1 MKFINYFSLIHVE
14 KSIISIELNRTRS
27 KKRTQFQENF
37 RHSEKRLTRA
47 KNGLLWRGCVEIAT
61 RVVIS
66 IGDRTRLC

>member
-37 RHSEKRLTRA
+37 RHLEKRLTRA
-47 KNGLLWRGCVEIAT
+47 KNGLLC
-61 RVVIS
+61 
-66 IGDRTRLC
+66 